1 MTVSSGF
8 AIKLLN
14 NDSILVDTVSST
26 RRAAIVN
33 WLHVYGGWTPRGHA
47 SDAEIEREWMTR
59 KTQHVSH
66 PIFRVITDIKSFD
79 VVEIEIAEKVT
90 SAS

>member
-1 MTVSSGF
+1 MTSCTGF
-8 AIKLLN
+8 AIKRLN
-14 NDSILVDTVSST
+14 DDSILIDTVSPT

-33 WLHVYGGWTPRGHA
+33 WLHVYGGWTPRGHT
-47 SDAEIEREWMTR
+47 SDAEIEREWVAR

-66 PIFRVITDIKSFD
+66 PIFRVITDIKSFE
-79 VVEIEIAEKVT
+79 VIEIEVAEKVA